1 MPSSPVKYSKLN
13 QSEENASQSKHALLE
28 DPNSGYMSELEGP
41 PLPANTLSKICGF
54 FSCLLLLTCAVLAI
68 AIAKVR
74 TKITRWLQRGGN
86 QSNPMGN

>member
-74 TKITRWLQRGGN
+74 TKITRWL
-86 QSNPMGN
+86 